1 MNFIRIKCGCV
12 DSVAVLICVHSTAC
26 PLLYFITHLT
36 SSLET
41 CITDGKQLHCNIM
54 FLSAWEGTT
63 QYESFYAFLPNKEVG
78 EGTEGSISSGGC
90 LNR

>member
-1 MNFIRIKCGCV
+1 M
-12 DSVAVLICVHSTAC
+12 DVLIQLLYSSAYI

-78 EGTEGSISSGGC
+78 EGTERSNSSGGC